1 MVALW
6 ASVPPSSRTVT
17 HRRSLAPPGDGP
29 PDVRAALP
37 DGDSLQAVND
47 VRSPTVGSVP
57 SAAPST
63 TARLLAL
70 LAIVVAGVCGG
81 LVGHSVTNL
90 QCADEC
96 PTFAGSMGVLGA
108 GLAAVGVGIVAVLA
122 LRAMSEWR
130 TGQLQQAARDNH
142 PVD

>member
-1 MVALW
+1 M
-6 ASVPPSSRTVT
+6 
-17 HRRSLAPPGDGP
+17 
-29 PDVRAALP
+29 
-37 DGDSLQAVND
+37 ND
-47 VRSPTVGSVP
+47 VRSRTVGSVP

-70 LAIVVAGVCGG
+70 LSILVAGVCGG

-96 PTFAGSMGVLGA
+96 PTLAGSMGILGA

-130 TGQLQQAARDNH
+130 TGQLQQAARDDH